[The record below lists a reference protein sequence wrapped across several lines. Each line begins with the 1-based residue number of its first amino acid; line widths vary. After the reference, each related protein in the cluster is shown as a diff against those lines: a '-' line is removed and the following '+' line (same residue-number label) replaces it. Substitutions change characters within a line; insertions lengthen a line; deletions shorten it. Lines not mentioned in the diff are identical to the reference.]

1 MKRRFL
7 LSVLILPWLCSFVVA
22 AERQPLR
29 LLFVGADNSPRTNAF
44 RTLLSERF
52 ASIQVANREHFD
64 PNVGRSFDVVI
75 LDWPQVV
82 DAALRHQGPS
92 PLGEREKWDR
102 PTVLLGSAGLMLA
115 CKWDTLGGFGCT
127 CLQPYAY
134 NVRDHIVLKQP
145 NPIAIDKTVRRR
157 VPGEFAKVLG
167 QPMVD
172 AVALVSDVNQT
183 YPAGWATH
191 IDELLESPDVEVIS
205 GGINDQTPRSVAIWR
220 QGNLTHFGFE
230 QSPDQMNDTGRDLL
244 VNTIVYASRFSE
256 DRPIGRTLSV
266 FVHDDYPRTR
276 TRIARWATDMN
287 DEDVERFFDEPQ
299 LKGASAGKAWFAE
312 NRQWLHAGQDGRLTL
327 DTDAKKLGWTI
338 GDVDAVSKLLDR
350 FDSDPTIRTLL
361 VRYVPDGPGAGAN
374 ATAWRSWWNDHRE
387 YVFFSEAG
395 GYRFYTD
402 PLAMKRHI
410 PTARLRGPLRADRP
424 STQ

>member
-1 MKRRFL
+1 
-7 LSVLILPWLCSFVVA
+7 
-22 AERQPLR
+22 
-29 LLFVGADNSPRTNAF
+29 
-44 RTLLSERF
+44 
-52 ASIQVANREHFD
+52 
-64 PNVGRSFDVVI
+64 
-75 LDWPQVV
+75 
-82 DAALRHQGPS
+82 
-92 PLGEREKWDR
+92 
-102 PTVLLGSAGLMLA
+102 
-115 CKWDTLGGFGCT
+115 
-127 CLQPYAY
+127 
-134 NVRDHIVLKQP
+134 
-145 NPIAIDKTVRRR
+145 
-157 VPGEFAKVLG
+157 
-167 QPMVD
+167 
-172 AVALVSDVNQT
+172 
-183 YPAGWATH
+183 
-191 IDELLESPDVEVIS
+191 
-205 GGINDQTPRSVAIWR
+205 
-220 QGNLTHFGFE
+220 
-230 QSPDQMNDTGRDLL
+230 
-244 VNTIVYASRFSE
+244 
-256 DRPIGRTLSV
+256 
-266 FVHDDYPRTR
+266 
-276 TRIARWATDMN
+276 MN

-312 NRQWLHAGQDGRLTL
+312 NRQWLHAGKDGRLTL